1 MTSPINSS
9 TMRTRENEGVD
20 IMNATFEMSKDL
32 KLADTFGKLVKK
44 ADELAQAGL

>member
-1 MTSPINSS
+1 MTSPINSNA
-9 TMRTRENEGVD
+9 TRIRKNEGED